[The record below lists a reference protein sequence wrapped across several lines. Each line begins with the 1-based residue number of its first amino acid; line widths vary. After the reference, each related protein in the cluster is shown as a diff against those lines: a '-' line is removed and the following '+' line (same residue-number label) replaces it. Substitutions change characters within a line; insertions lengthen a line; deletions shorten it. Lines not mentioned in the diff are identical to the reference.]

1 MPKHRPTK
9 KARTSSTSTK
19 AKKSSVLP
27 TDHDPEDTSFCMSLY
42 SQEDEG
48 NVNPVHNKIRKEVI
62 QIKRTESG
70 RVYFQCGSCS
80 HLPRSD
86 RVKIS
91 TIAPTSVACIYRAFG
106 RFIKHHVPDC
116 PHIPKRLKV
125 LDPKKVTGWVF
136 LLLVSYI
143 IYVYF
148 MYCIKS
154 ILSNSHILC
163 LSSYD

>member
-9 KARTSSTSTK
+9 KAHTSSTSTK

-27 TDHDPEDTSFCMSLY
+27 TDHDPEDTSFCMTLY
-42 SQEDEG
+42 SEEDEG
-48 NVNPVHNKIRKEVI
+48 NVNTVHNKIRKEVI

-80 HLPRSD
+80 HLHRSD

-116 PHIPKRLKV
+116 PHIPKRLKE
-125 LDPKKVTGWVF
+125 LDPKKVTG
-136 LLLVSYI
+136 
-143 IYVYF
+143 
-148 MYCIKS
+148 
-154 ILSNSHILC
+154 
-163 LSSYD
+163 